1 MQRWSWCGIA
11 KNNRNCGE
19 QHFLSCSK
27 ILCLYL
33 FIIPQGACSPLS
45 THIILCI
52 ALWPQLTLCM
62 ASYSSSLEWP
72 HSKWPA
78 AISPSLALVCTR
90 TGLLSFKTM
99 QTCAPTLLLLTF
111 LANSFLCFKVI
122 SYNFYPLTH
131 ILSSF
136 TWQAFEYFT
145 DEYHIPLSCLGFI
158 VFFPLPPIHRGY

>member
-1 MQRWSWCGIA
+1 MQRWPWCGVA
-11 KNNRNCGE
+11 RKNRNCGE

-27 ILCLYL
+27 ILCPMPIYYPPGGMQPPSHTHYSVHCPLTSAHSL
-33 FIIPQGACSPLS
+33 RGFLQQLLGATTPL
-45 THIILCI
+45 
-52 ALWPQLTLCM
+52 
-62 ASYSSSLEWP
+62 
-72 HSKWPA
+72 PA

-99 QTCAPTLLLLTF
+99 QTCAPALVLLTF
-111 LANSFLCFKVI
+111 LANSFLYFKVI